1 VTGWVAIFVPVFFD
15 EANSMT
21 KKINRL
27 SAVKVAGTKTRG
39 MYADGGGLYLQVSG
53 NDSRSWIF
61 RFKAN
66 GRTRDM
72 GLGSLATV
80 SLAKARELAAGCR
93 QRRLKGIDPIEARR
107 AELVEAQLASA
118 RAMTFDQCRDAF
130 IDAHKSAWRN
140 AKHKAQWTSSLATYA
155 SPVFGSLPIQ
165 SVDVA
170 LVMKA
175 LEPIWGSKPETAS
188 RVRGRVERVLDWAK
202 VRGFRQGEN
211 PARWRGYLDALL
223 PARGKVRQV
232 RHHAALPYDEIGA
245 FMAEL
250 RKREGIAA
258 RALEFTILTAARTGE
273 VLGARWEEMNI
284 QDKVW
289 VVPPSRMK
297 AAREHRVP
305 LSRAAVAVLKQMQGL
320 RHADLVFPGN
330 RRGKPLSNMS
340 MLMMLRRMGR
350 SDLTAHGFR
359 STLRDWAAERT
370 NFPREVAEAALAHV
384 VGDKVEAAYRRGDL
398 FEKRRRLMDAWA
410 TYCLTKVGASS
421 AVVAL
426 KPAKAP

>member
-1 VTGWVAIFVPVFFD
+1 
-15 EANSMT
+15 MT

-53 NDSRSWIF
+53 NGSRSWIF

-66 GRTRDM
+66 GRPRDM

-80 SLAKARELAAGCR
+80 SLAKARDLAVACR
-93 QRRLKGIDPIEARR
+93 QLRLKGIDPIEARK
-107 AELVEAQLASA
+107 AELIEAQLAS
-118 RAMTFDQCRDAF
+118 RRSMTFDQCRDAF

-140 AKHKAQWTSSLATYA
+140 AKHKAQWTSSLATYV

-170 LVMKA
+170 MVMKV
-175 LEPIWGSKPETAS
+175 LEPIWSKKPETAS

-211 PARWRGYLDALL
+211 PARWRGHLDALL

-232 RHHAALPYDEIGA
+232 RHHAALPYDEIGT

-250 RKREGIAA
+250 RERDGIAA

-284 QDKVW
+284 QDKLW

-305 LSRAAVAVLKQMQGL
+305 LSRAAAAVLKQMQTV
-320 RHADLVFPGN
+320 RRADLVFPGH

-340 MLMMLRRMGR
+340 ILMMLRRMGR
-350 SDLTAHGFR
+350 CDLTAHGFR
-359 STLRDWAAERT
+359 STFRDWAAERT

-384 VGDKVEAAYRRGDL
+384 IGDKVEAAYRRGDL

-410 TYCLTKVGASS
+410 ANCLVKTGASS
-421 AVVAL
+421 VLVAL
-426 KPAKAP
+426 KPTKAP

>member
-1 VTGWVAIFVPVFFD
+1 
-15 EANSMT
+15 MT

-27 SAVKVAGTKTRG
+27 SAVKVVGTKARG

-53 NDSRSWIF
+53 NGSRSWIF

-72 GLGSLATV
+72 GLGSIATV
-80 SLAKARELAAGCR
+80 SLAKAREVAAECR
-93 QRRLKGIDPIEARR
+93 QLRLKGIDPIEARK

-118 RAMTFDQCRDAF
+118 RSMTFDQCRDAF
-130 IDAHKSAWRN
+130 IATHKSAW
-140 AKHKAQWTSSLATYA
+140 HKAQWTNSLATYV

-165 SVDVA
+165 GVDVA
-170 LVMKA
+170 LVMKV

-211 PARWRGYLDALL
+211 PARWRGHLDALL

-245 FMAEL
+245 FMAEV
-250 RKREGIAA
+250 RDREGIAA

-305 LSRAAVAVLKQMQGL
+305 LSRAAIAVLKQMQAL
-320 RHADLVFPGN
+320 RHTDLVFPGD

-359 STLRDWAAERT
+359 STFRDWAAERT

-384 VGDKVEAAYRRGDL
+384 IGDHTEAAYRRGDL

-410 TYCLTKVGASS
+410 ARCIVGSDQAG
-421 AVVAL
+421 AVVRL
-426 KPAKAP
+426 TRAKRP

>member
-1 VTGWVAIFVPVFFD
+1 
-15 EANSMT
+15 MT

-53 NDSRSWIF
+53 NGSRSWIF

-66 GRTRDM
+66 ERTRDM

-93 QRRLKGIDPIEARR
+93 QLRLKGIDPIEARR
-107 AELVEAQLASA
+107 TELVEAQLASA
-118 RAMTFDQCRDAF
+118 RSMTFDQCRDAF
-130 IDAHKSAWRN
+130 IDAHKNAWRN
-140 AKHKAQWTSSLATYA
+140 AKHKAQWSSSLATYV
-155 SPVFGSLPIQ
+155 SPAFGSLPIQ

-170 LVMKA
+170 MVMKV
-175 LEPIWGSKPETAS
+175 LEPIWSKKPETAS

-211 PARWRGYLDALL
+211 PARWRGHLDALL

-232 RHHAALPYDEIGA
+232 RHHAALPYGEIGT

-250 RKREGIAA
+250 RKREAIAA

-305 LSRAAVAVLKQMQGL
+305 LSRAAVAVLRGVQGL
-320 RHADLVFPGN
+320 QHADLVFPGH

-340 MLMMLRRMGR
+340 MLMMLRRIGR
-350 SDLTAHGFR
+350 GDLTAHGFR
-359 STLRDWAAERT
+359 STFRDWAAERT

-398 FEKRRRLMDAWA
+398 FQKRRRLMDAWA
-410 TYCLTKVGASS
+410 AHCLTKTGASS
-421 AVVAL
+421 VVVAL
-426 KPAKAP
+426 KPTKAP